1 MESNKPIRIAMV
13 AGEIS
18 GDLLGADLIAALK
31 KNYPDIE
38 VYGIGGPRMIEQG
51 FHSLFD
57 MDRLS
62 VMGLIEVLGR
72 LRELLG
78 IRRKLFNQLRAD
90 PPDVFLGID
99 APDFNT
105 DLELKL
111 KAAGI
116 RTMHYV
122 SPTVWAWRSYR
133 INKIRR
139 AVDHMLVIFPFEM
152 KYYEQNNIRATFV
165 GHLATN
171 DAPEQIDR
179 IAVRRSLGLPE
190 QGKLV
195 AVLPGSRNSELSRHA
210 DLFALTLARVH
221 KHFPGAVFAIPFVK
235 PVFKQRFAAA
245 LKKYGHEGL
254 PIHNFDGRSREVL
267 LAADV
272 ALLASGTAALESAI
286 MRTPMVV
293 TYRMNALSMW
303 LIRRFAHVK
312 LYSMPNNL
320 AGYELVPEYIQHEA
334 TAENLSDEL
343 CALLSNDERRLTIS
357 AELEK
362 IYQQLRCNTGE
373 IASKAIMEEVER
385 ARNHSA

>member
-1 MESNKPIRIAMV
+1 MESRKPIRIAMV
-13 AGEIS
+13 AGEVS

-31 KNYPDIE
+31 KTSPDIE

-51 FHSLFD
+51 FNSLFD

-62 VMGLIEVLGR
+62 VLGLIEVLGR

-78 IRRKLFNQLRAD
+78 IRRKLFNQLRAE
-90 PPDVFLGID
+90 PPDVFIGID

-116 RTMHYV
+116 RTVHYV
-122 SPTVWAWRSYR
+122 SPTIWAWRSYR

-152 KYYEQNNIRATFV
+152 KYYEQNKMRATFV
-165 GHLATN
+165 GHPAANET
-171 DAPEQIDR
+171 PEHIDR
-179 IAVRRSLGLPE
+179 LAARQTLGLPE
-190 QGKLV
+190 QGRLL

-210 DLFALTLARVH
+210 DLFVQTLARVH
-221 KHFPGAVFAIPFVK
+221 QQLPNVVFAVPFVK
-235 PVFKQRFAAA
+235 PGFRQRFMTA
-245 LKKYGHEGL
+245 LKKFGLEDL
-254 PIHNFDGRSREVL
+254 PIHGFDGRSREVL
-267 LAADV
+267 SAADV
-272 ALLASGTAALESAI
+272 ALLASGTAALESAVT
-286 MRTPMVV
+286 RTPMVV

-320 AGYELVPEYIQHEA
+320 AGYELVPEYIQEQA
-334 TAENLSDEL
+334 TAANLSSEL
-343 CALLSNDERRLTIS
+343 CVLLTDDDRRAAITS
-357 AELEK
+357 ELEK
-362 IYQQLRCNTGE
+362 IYQQLRCNTG
-373 IASKAIMEEVER
+373 AVAAKAILEEIER
-385 ARNHSA
+385 ARNRST